1 MPSPFAEW
9 DYNKALTELS
19 ARQKDGDASTLRYVV
34 EHDNWQDGDG
44 WSGPSFEGSDSK
56 TAAVLKKGTERD
68 FTPKGTSASVVRRHR
83 RGVVGREPGWMVGVR
98 RTLGKVTGE
107 DGETV
112 DETPTTQEQ
121 TAIKDAQEL
130 LLEWWN
136 FHRGLKQ
143 FRQCVTYFKAVGRAC
158 LRIYWAPADLQTDA
172 AGKLRMPV
180 LPFKEALKKI
190 YLLAPKP
197 EEATVILDTWSM
209 KRVGVYTFTDKDDRP
224 VIGLCYLD
232 DDGKTVVKT
241 LREGSSLTEQAPGL
255 VQRMREAV
263 TGGKPDASLALN
275 GNLTLFE
282 MEDDPLIT
290 EPVKR
295 QQRLEDKAWSMLS
308 HNMDEAGFREEVYLN
323 AQPPGETVW
332 VDDPDN
338 PGTKIEVFKKG
349 GRAAELPKGP
359 GAVKF
364 VRGIAITDVDESTGK
379 RTTRLTTP
387 TRDVTEPVQVDSYIK
402 TASAARQ
409 NILGDTDQL
418 HVEIAGDA
426 TANGVSRQQARD
438 DYEKSLDET
447 GSEVDYVGSSVLETF
462 LSLVAIFA
470 GKPGYFDGLRV
481 SFLTRIDPGPLS
493 PEDRR
498 INIEEKNEGIK
509 SEEEAMQYAGV
520 TDPDAMK
527 AKIIE
532 EKQAKIKADTVPASS
547 GLPVEDKTGEGLPA

>member
-1 MPSPFAEW
+1 MPSVFDSW
-9 DYNKALTELS
+9 DYTKALQALNG
-19 ARQKDGDASTLRYVV
+19 RQKEGDKATLRYVV

-44 WSGPSFEGSDSK
+44 WGGPTFAGSDAK
-56 TAAVLKKGTERD
+56 TSEVLKTGIERD
-68 FTPKGTSASVVRRHR
+68 FTPKGTSASVLRRHR
-83 RGVVGREPGWMVGVR
+83 RGVVGREPGWMTTIEENGPATEER
-98 RTLGKVTGE
+98 R
-107 DGETV
+107 
-112 DETPTTQEQ
+112 
-121 TAIKDAQEL
+121 EL
-130 LLEWWN
+130 ADSLMLQWWN
-136 FHRGLKQ
+136 YHRGLKEFQ
-143 FRQCVTYFKAVGRAC
+143 KAVTYFRAVGHGA
-158 LRIYWAPADLQTDA
+158 LRLYWAPADLQD
-172 AGKLRMPV
+172 GRMPT

-197 EEATVILDTWSM
+197 TEAAVILDTWSM
-209 KRVGVYTFTDKDDRP
+209 RRVGVYTFDDRDGKP

-232 DDGKTVVKT
+232 DDGKTVIRT
-241 LREGSSLTEQAPGL
+241 LREGGALTEQAPGL
-255 VQRMREAV
+255 VQRAKEYFAGVR
-263 TGGKPDASLALN
+263 PDAALPLN
-275 GNLTLFE
+275 GNLTVFE
-282 MEDDPLIT
+282 MEGDPLIT

-349 GRAAELPKGP
+349 TPGTLPKGP

-364 VRGIAITDVDESTGK
+364 VRGIAVTEVDESTGK

-387 TRDVTEPVQVDSYIK
+387 ARDVTDPVSVDSYIK
-402 TASAARQ
+402 TAGAARQ

-447 GSEVDYVGSSVLETF
+447 KSEVDYVGSSVMETF

-470 GKPGYFDGLRV
+470 GKPGYFDGVRV
-481 SFLTRIDPGPLS
+481 SFDARVDPGPLS

-498 INIEEKNEGIK
+498 INIEETKALIK
-509 SEEEAMQYAGV
+509 SMEEARQYAGAA
-520 TDPDAMK
+520 DPDAVK
-527 AKIIE
+527 EKILE
-532 EKQAKIKADTVPASS
+532 EQAELSKVRPAPP
-547 GLPVEDKTGEGLPA
+547 LNPPVEDKTGQGAIA